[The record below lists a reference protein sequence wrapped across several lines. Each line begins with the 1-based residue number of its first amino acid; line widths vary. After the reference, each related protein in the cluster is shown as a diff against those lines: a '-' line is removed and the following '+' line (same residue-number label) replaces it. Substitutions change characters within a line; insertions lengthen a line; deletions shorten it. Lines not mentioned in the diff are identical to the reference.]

1 MSEWFTRWF
10 GKEYLDLYP
19 HRDEREARAVVRMIR
34 NLVAPHPNGRALD
47 LACGSGRHTR
57 ALCRHIWTVGLDLSM
72 DMLHVALSESPTV
85 PYVRADMRVLPFGA
99 DTFDLVVNLFTSFG
113 YFSSDDENRA
123 VLHEVS
129 YVLRSGGIFVL
140 DYLNADQVKKTLVPH
155 DTRRVGGR
163 VVTQDRRISADG
175 RYVEKQISATGL
187 DHTVTERVRLFEPDE
202 LRGLLHDAGFSV
214 ERELGDYSAGPLKA
228 ESPRAIFVA
237 KRSCSE
243 R

>member
-10 GKEYLDLYP
+10 GREYLDLYP

-34 NLVAPHPNGRALD
+34 NIAPPQPGGTALD

-57 ALCRHIWTVGLDLSM
+57 SLCNHIWTAGLDLSM
-72 DMLHVALSESPTV
+72 EMLQVAHSESSRI
-85 PYVRADMRVLPFGA
+85 PYVRGDMRALPFA
-99 DTFDLVVNLFTSFG
+99 PDAFDLVVNLFTSFG

-163 VVTQDRRISADG
+163 VVTQARRISADG

-187 DHTVTERVRLFEPDE
+187 DYTVTERVRLFEPDE

-214 ERELGDYSAGPLKA
+214 ERELGDYSAGPLNA
-228 ESPRAIFVA
+228 ASPRAIFVA